1 MLNAK
6 SAKKRMAFALA
17 VIVCLSVAGHALAQD
32 RAVPAGK
39 KPAVAAQP
47 GAAKGKAP
55 GEQTVKS
62 PESLFDLILKGGWVM
77 IPIGLCSVAA
87 LAIAI
92 ERGISLRRENVIP
105 PDFFEGLKRAVGSSD
120 DDVAAGTR
128 YCDLRPCAVSNIF
141 KAGISRMRMGM
152 TAMEK
157 AIEDAGAREVQKLKR
172 SLRLLSVIATIS
184 PLLGLLGTVY
194 GMISAFQ
201 AASMMGVG
209 KGDALAVGI
218 YEALVTT
225 AAGLTLAIPVL
236 IVYQIYCIRVDSLVD
251 DIDDQAIELLEYT
264 ACNGKVAGPRQ
275 HKEARG

>member
-6 SAKKRMAFALA
+6 SAKKRIAFVLA
-17 VIVCLSVAGHALAQD
+17 VIVCLSIAGQALAQD
-32 RAVPAGK
+32 RPAPAGK
-39 KPAVAAQP
+39 KAAVAAQP

-55 GEQTVKS
+55 GEPAAKS

-77 IPIGLCSVAA
+77 IPIGLCSIAA
-87 LAIAI
+87 LALTI

-105 PDFFEGLKRAVGSSD
+105 PDFFEGLKRALRSSD

-152 TAMEK
+152 AAMEK

-172 SLRLLSVIATIS
+172 SLRLLSMIATIS

-201 AASMMGVG
+201 AASAMGVG

-225 AAGLTLAIPVL
+225 AAGLTLAIPAL
-236 IVYQIYCIRVDSLVD
+236 IVYQLYCIRVDSLVD

-264 ACNGKVAGPRQ
+264 VYNDKN
-275 HKEARG
+275 ARAATA